1 MTTTTVEVDYR
12 KLKDATLFKSLPD
25 EALAELA
32 SHCRYLELHAGEFLF
47 YQDDP
52 GDALYILQDGQIHI
66 VRTYSN
72 GEEVVLATEVPYYA
86 IGELSMLANTPRT
99 GGVLAVSDCTL
110 IALSRDAFMDIC
122 GRIPGVMVRVQTHL
136 AQRLYRMNLL
146 VRENAISN
154 VTARVA
160 NAVLLMSGGK
170 TGALPQV
177 VSLHRLA
184 RAVAIDANTVEKI
197 FKEWA
202 QQGLAS
208 YDGRRLTIYNVSA
221 IEKMV

>member
-1 MTTTTVEVDYR
+1 
-12 KLKDATLFKSLPD
+12 
-25 EALAELA
+25 
-32 SHCRYLELHAGEFLF
+32 
-47 YQDDP
+47 
-52 GDALYILQDGQIHI
+52 
-66 VRTYSN
+66 
-72 GEEVVLATEVPYYA
+72 
-86 IGELSMLANTPRT
+86 
-99 GGVLAVSDCTL
+99 
-110 IALSRDAFMDIC
+110 MDIC

-170 TGALPQV
+170 TGELPQV

-208 YDGRRLTIYNVSA
+208 YDGRRLTIYDVSA